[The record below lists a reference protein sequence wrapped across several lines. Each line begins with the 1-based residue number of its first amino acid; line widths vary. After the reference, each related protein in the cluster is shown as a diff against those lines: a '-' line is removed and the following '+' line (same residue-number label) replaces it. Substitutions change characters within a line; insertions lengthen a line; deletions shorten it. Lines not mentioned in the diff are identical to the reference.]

1 VADAEIAGERPEM
14 GLARTP
20 LSGGPS
26 PDLEPPSPQ
35 PAPVARDDKVMS
47 LVDHLSELRRRVA
60 ISIGAILLGSIV
72 GFIVSPAAIALLARP
87 VLGGGALIFLDLG
100 GAFFLQL
107 KIGLAIGFALALP
120 VVLYQLWAFVAPGL
134 TARER
139 RLARP
144 WVPAAIFFFALGVV
158 VAYVVLPF
166 AAAFLLS
173 FQIPGVVRSQ
183 LAAGPY
189 FDFVT
194 IMFLGFGIV
203 MQFPILLVLLTKLG
217 VLSVARLRSSRR
229 YAILVIVIFAVVVTP
244 GGDPISPL
252 VMSAVMY
259 ALYEATIVVLVR
271 QQRTAAAADG

>member
-20 LSGGPS
+20 LSGGPA
-26 PDLEPPSPQ
+26 PEAQPPSPQ
-35 PAPVARDDKVMS
+35 PAPAARDDKVMS

-72 GFIVSPAAIALLARP
+72 GFIISPAAIALLAKP

-100 GAFFLQL
+100 GAFFLQV
-107 KIGLAIGFALALP
+107 KVGLAIGFALALP
-120 VVLYQLWAFVAPGL
+120 VVLYQLWAFVSPGL

-158 VAYVVLPF
+158 VAYIVLPF
-166 AAAFLLS
+166 AAGFLLS

-252 VMSAVMY
+252 VMSGVMY
-259 ALYEATIVVLVR
+259 ALYEATIVVLTR
-271 QQRTAAAADG
+271 QQRSAAAADG